1 MTDKVRA
8 QTIQQ
13 KLGFADSDL
22 QRLLGHSSL
31 DMDELARFISAY
43 CEIGQDPVTGK
54 DLTVTKGG
62 LYAEYEKWGGSL
74 SQNRFGKAMSEHY
87 KDHRTTGGLHVW
99 LGIGLKQS

>member
-1 MTDKVRA
+1 
-8 QTIQQ
+8 
-13 KLGFADSDL
+13 
-22 QRLLGHSSL
+22 
-31 DMDELARFISAY
+31 MDELARFISAY